1 MDAGS
6 PSDSEL
12 MYLSLR
18 NNCTTP
24 ATFLTMKAN
33 KWCVLVIFVIGC
45 SMNSLAQVYFPE
57 DMVKVAAQV
66 RDEMTGLV
74 IPYANVINQRVRGG
88 TMTDKEGKFS
98 LQADPTDTITFKSI
112 GYIDKK
118 VPVSEITATENAT
131 ITMAPI
137 RYQLEGVEI
146 TGQGQKVNMS
156 GLLDHAKKM
165 SKTPVELRGEFDSKP
180 KLLTAIFHPT
190 SFLYYKYNKGEK
202 EKRNTLAAIR
212 SEREWQLF
220 SLVYNKEIAER
231 LTGLKGDE
239 LDDFM
244 VYFNAFSNLR
254 FSATTY
260 EVEKRVKEVFAE
272 YKQKMTTPKD
282 SIRR

>member
-1 MDAGS
+1 
-6 PSDSEL
+6 
-12 MYLSLR
+12 
-18 NNCTTP
+18 
-24 ATFLTMKAN
+24 MKAN
-33 KWCVLVIFVIGC
+33 KWFLLVLLAIGC
-45 SMNSLAQVYFPE
+45 NFSSIAQVYFPE

-66 RDEMTGLV
+66 RDDLTGVV

-88 TMTDKEGKFS
+88 TMTDKEGKFT

-118 VPVSEITATENAT
+118 VPVSEIIATENAT
-131 ITMAPI
+131 ITMAPV

-165 SKTPVELRGEFDSKP
+165 SKTPVELRGEFEGKP
-180 KLLTAIFHPT
+180 KVLTAIFHPT
-190 SFLYYKYNKGEK
+190 SFLYYKFNKEEK

-212 SEREWQLF
+212 TEREWQLF

-239 LDDFM
+239 LDNFM
-244 VYFNAFSNLR
+244 VYFNAFCNLR

-272 YKQKMTTPKD
+272 YQLKQAAKVAGKD
-282 SIRR
+282 SVKVATKDPAKNNSDLK